1 MTVPNTTAWWPG
13 VTPSSLAAAS
23 RATSGSPAN
32 AETVRAVCRPI
43 CRLAAL
49 NSATHFIASRRA
61 SISISSVRP
70 PEAASRAAH
79 AVAMASVGPAL
90 PSRWARTNA
99 SSPARSLTTRS
110 CTYVSRPSECAKPP
124 VGNSPSAS
132 WSTASRL
139 SVLEGRREPPISS
152 LMAMRRTDRHE
163 DGPVPLPRHGEPCEK
178 LLHGGI
184 VGNEQ
189 ALAVE
194 GEGEVTV
201 ADLEGHAQR
210 LLARARRHREHG
222 LLGGLDDDVPA
233 VAHVDDLAGRQHSS
247 RRQGERQLA
256 ASARPYAPPAPPP
269 LLRRENE
276 GVALQAFEGAGIGMY
291 LHLGDD
297 DHRHGGSR
305 CDGTPWLFAQEREG
319 NVGTESV

>member
-13 VTPSSLAAAS
+13 ATPSSMAAAS

-32 AETVRAVCRPI
+32 AETVRGACRRI
-43 CRLAAL
+43 CRHPPQ
-49 NSATHFIASRRA
+49 THFIAARRA
-61 SISISSVRP
+61 SISTSSVRP
-70 PEAASRAAH
+70 PEAARRAAH

-90 PSRWARTNA
+90 PSRWARANA

-139 SVLEGRREPPISS
+139 SVLGGRPEPP
-152 LMAMRRTDRHE
+152 MRLIMTMTAADRHE
-163 DGPVPLPRHGEPCEK
+163 HGPVPLPRDGEPGAE
-178 LLHGGI
+178 LLHRGR
-184 VGNEQ
+184 VGDGQ
-189 ALAVE
+189 ARAVE

-210 LLARARRHREHG
+210 LLARARRHREHD
-222 LLGGLDDDVPA
+222 LLGGLDDDVPV
-233 VAHVDDLAGRQHSS
+233 VAHVDDLAGRQHGS

-256 ASARPYAPPAPPP
+256 ARARPHAPPAPPP